1 MTKDV
6 YVSLLRQG
14 NNGNQILEILDSISS
29 GEDGDANSAELN
41 PTLDPIDF

>member
-14 NNGNQILEILDSISS
+14 SNGKQILEILDSISS
-29 GEDGDANSAELN
+29 GEDSDANVAELN
-41 PTLDPIDF
+41 PTLDPIEF

>member
-14 NNGNQILEILDSISS
+14 SNGNQILEILDNLIS
-29 GEDGDANSAELN
+29 GEDGDANVAELN
-41 PTLDPIDF
+41 PTLDPIEF